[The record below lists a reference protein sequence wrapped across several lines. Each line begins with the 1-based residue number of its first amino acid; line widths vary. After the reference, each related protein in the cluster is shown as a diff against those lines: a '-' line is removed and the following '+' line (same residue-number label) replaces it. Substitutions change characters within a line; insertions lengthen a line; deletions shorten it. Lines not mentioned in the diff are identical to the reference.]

1 MEKIRQQISIIFA
14 GNHAYNDRNVSAKE
28 VGNVLLW
35 KENMRLAEHEET
47 SSDVRDLDDFIFSGE
62 EWHISER

>member
-1 MEKIRQQISIIFA
+1 MKPVSYTHLDVYKRQ
-14 GNHAYNDRNVSAKE
+14 
-28 VGNVLLW
+28 VLLW

-47 SSDVRDLDDFIFSGE
+47 SSDVGDLDDFIFSGE

>member
-1 MEKIRQQISIIFA
+1 M
-14 GNHAYNDRNVSAKE
+14 E

-47 SSDVRDLDDFIFSGE
+47 SSDVGDLDDFIFSGE